1 MRSRRLGKMLSV
13 KNRIRLVAAAT
24 AVLMAVVDFP
34 VSVFATSDTS
44 DTREQLEEAEQEME
58 EAQQE
63 LEEAQGR
70 LQETQNNLAALE
82 DVQDTYQG
90 QMQILNEELTL
101 VADNLAVI
109 ETEIQIKEIE
119 ILETTLALEEAERIR
134 EEQYTSMQERI
145 RFLYERGD
153 TVYMEMLF
161 SARSFGEF
169 LNYADY
175 IEQLSAYDR
184 RMLEEYIANEE
195 LIAQQRALLEEEML
209 ALEELRAE
217 AQEEQG
223 RVNGLITAT
232 ATNIATTADT
242 IAGVEAAA
250 AAYEAECDQRQAEAE
265 AAQAEYEEILA
276 QYQEELRLSQ
286 LAAQS
291 EWRDIS
297 QVVFEENDRYL
308 LANLIYCEAG
318 GESYEGQLAVGA
330 VVINRLL
337 SSRYPNT
344 VTGVIYQRKQ
354 FSPVLDGHL
363 AAALAQN
370 KATESCYRAADEAMR
385 GVTNVGNCLYF
396 RTPIEGLTGIQIGGH
411 IFY

>member
-1 MRSRRLGKMLSV
+1 MRSRRLGKILSV

-24 AVLMAVVDFP
+24 AVLMAVADFP
-34 VSVFATSDTS
+34 VSVFATS

-70 LQETQNNLAALE
+70 LQETRNNLAALE

-161 SARSFGEF
+161 SARTFGEF

-195 LIAQQRALLEEEML
+195 MIAQQRALLEEEML

-232 ATNIATTADT
+232 ATNIAATADT
-242 IAGVEAAA
+242 IEGVEAAA

-265 AAQAEYEEILA
+265 AAQAEYEAILA

-370 KATESCYRAADEAMR
+370 KATESCYQAADEAMR

-396 RTPIEGLTGIQIGGH
+396 RTPIEGLTGTQIGGH